1 MPTAYVQKPSGESV
15 LGAAL
20 IILTTAALGYA
31 EKKKPKPSAG
41 HSPGETVEQPLMS
54 AADRPES

>member
-1 MPTAYVQKPSGESV
+1 MPNAYVQKPSGESV

-20 IILTTAALGYA
+20 IILTTAALGFA
-31 EKKKPKPSAG
+31 EKKKAKPSAG
-41 HSPGETVEQPLMS
+41 QNGETVEQPLMS